1 MKTVLCIVILLGLL
15 TVRFQGAQ
23 RAKRDKL
30 RQSLLASFGEEGSSE
45 VFSAKRK
52 KSLEDALGRHT
63 LKQPLDEITWK
74 DLDMDRVY
82 ERINTCCC
90 AAGEEYLYYALHETG
105 FSVAELEE
113 EEFLATAFAKRPTE
127 RTELMLLLKDL
138 GFPGEYSLGDYLEYI
153 TGGEKTSAVK
163 EIIPLVLYPVFLVI
177 CFFQAP
183 LGVGLMLALIA
194 YQVFTYFSGKAKVL
208 PYLTGL
214 SYLVRLIRSCK
225 EISDLSFTQ
234 ISPEQEILKNGY
246 ETLKSADGAGSF
258 VLKSSE
264 GGQMLGSGSGP
275 VEVLISYLNLLFHLD
290 LIAYRKVMIL
300 FSGKKELLLNLLH
313 TVGRLDAGVAVAAF
327 RASLRNGWCKP
338 EFSDSDHPEIRL
350 EGGYHYLLKH
360 PVRGSITTNK
370 GILITGS
377 NASGKSTFLRMV
389 ALNAVLAQTIHTALA
404 TRYEAPFFR
413 IYSSIALTDDLA
425 GGDSYFMVE
434 IKAIK
439 RILDASESEGRPVLC
454 FVDEVLRGTN
464 TAERIAASTEIL
476 REMAQRRILVFAATH
491 DRELTEYLKDSMEN
505 YHFEEK
511 LEGKDISFSYEL
523 LPGPAT
529 TKNAILLLRQ
539 CEFPESLVLRAEKL
553 SQSLEET

>member
-15 TVRFQGAQ
+15 TVRFRGAQ
-23 RAKRDKL
+23 RAKREKL
-30 RQSLLASFGEEGSSE
+30 RQSLLASFGEEGSPE

-52 KSLEDALGRHT
+52 KSLEDALGRNT

-74 DLDMDRVY
+74 DLGMEEVY

-105 FSVAELEE
+105 FNTEELEE
-113 EEFLATAFAKRPTE
+113 SEFLTTAFAENPTE
-127 RTELMLLLKDL
+127 RTELMLLLKGL
-138 GFPGEYSLGDYLEYI
+138 GFPGEYSLGDYLEFI
-153 TGGEKTSAVK
+153 TRGEKTSAAK
-163 EIIPLVLYPVFLVI
+163 EIIPLALYPVFLGI
-177 CFFQAP
+177 CFWMPPA
-183 LGVGLMLALIA
+183 GVGLMLVLIA
-194 YQVFTYFSGKAKVL
+194 YQVFTYFSRKAGVL
-208 PYLTGL
+208 AYLTGL

-225 EISDLSFTQ
+225 EIAALNFPQ
-234 ISPEQEILKNGY
+234 IHPEQEILQQGY
-246 ETLKSADGAGSF
+246 ESLKAADSAGSF

-290 LIAYRKVMIL
+290 LIAYRKVSL
-300 FSGKKELLLNLLH
+300 TFSGKKELLLTLLH
-313 TVGRLDAGVAVAAF
+313 TVGRLDAGIAVAAF
-327 RASLRNGWCKP
+327 RASLRNGWCEP
-338 EFSDSDHPEIRL
+338 VLEESSEAQIRL

-360 PVRGSITTNK
+360 PVRGSITTGK

-404 TRYEAPFFR
+404 TRYEAPYFR
-413 IYSSIALTDDLA
+413 IFSSIALTDDLA

-439 RILDASESEGRPVLC
+439 RILDASESAGRPVLC

-476 REMAQRRILVFAATH
+476 REMAERRILVFAATH
-491 DRELTEYLKDSMEN
+491 DRELTEYLKDTMEN

-511 LEGKDISFSYEL
+511 LEGSDISFSYEL

-539 CEFPESLVLRAEKL
+539 CGFPEGLVLRAEKL
-553 SQSLEET
+553 SQSLEES

>member
-1 MKTVLCIVILLGLL
+1 
-15 TVRFQGAQ
+15 
-23 RAKRDKL
+23 
-30 RQSLLASFGEEGSSE
+30 
-45 VFSAKRK
+45 
-52 KSLEDALGRHT
+52 
-63 LKQPLDEITWK
+63 
-74 DLDMDRVY
+74 
-82 ERINTCCC
+82 
-90 AAGEEYLYYALHETG
+90 
-105 FSVAELEE
+105 
-113 EEFLATAFAKRPTE
+113 
-127 RTELMLLLKDL
+127 
-138 GFPGEYSLGDYLEYI
+138 
-153 TGGEKTSAVK
+153 
-163 EIIPLVLYPVFLVI
+163 VI

-290 LIAYRKVMIL
+290 LIAYRQVMIL